1 MQPIERLGAFY
12 LGKEYDPVTGVKA
25 DAHLQYDA
33 RDLTTHA
40 VCVGM
45 TGSGKT
51 GLCIALLEEAALDGV
66 PAIIIDPKGDLANL
80 LLTFPELRPEDFL
93 PWVNP
98 DDARRK
104 GQTPQECAAATATA
118 WREGLAAWDQDPD
131 RIRRLR
137 ASAEFR
143 IYTPGSDAGT
153 PVSILA
159 SLHAPPGGWEG
170 NEEARR
176 EQIAGTVGALLGLA
190 GVDSDPLRGR
200 EHILLATIF
209 EQAWREGRD
218 LDLVQLIT
226 AVQKPPVEKLGVF
239 DVDTFFPP
247 QERFALAMAL
257 NAVIAAPSFASWLQG
272 ESLDVDTLLRAPD
285 GRPRHAIFSI
295 AHLQDAERMFFTTLL
310 LEQVVA
316 WMRRQP
322 GTTSLRALL
331 YMDEVFG
338 YLPPTAAPPSKK
350 PLLTLLKQ
358 ARACGLGVVLTT
370 QNPVDLDYKALGNAG
385 TWLLGRL
392 QTERDKLRVLDG
404 LEAAG
409 GGFDRRT
416 ADALLSG
423 LGDRVFLL
431 HNTHADGPILMQ
443 TRWAMS
449 YLRGPLTR
457 DQIRT
462 LTPAGTLAATPVATP
477 APAAAGAAPSA
488 PTLASPPHASPP
500 PLPPAVPQA
509 WAPATRSRE
518 AALASLE
525 QARGR
530 LDVASSVLVYEPRLG
545 AFGRVAFIDRKLGVD
560 AEQSVGR
567 LVSPQNAGALI
578 RWREAEPTTLDPASL
593 AAGPESGALFAPLP
607 AGWSTAAVFKAAA
620 KDFADHL
627 YQDHELTLPH
637 CPALDLHGLPG
648 ESAAAFAGRTQLAAR
663 ERRDADVDKLRT
675 KAETA
680 LARLVTKLE
689 REQLELAQDRADHAS
704 RQREELL
711 SAGETIAGMLGVFGG
726 RRRTGLAAA
735 ARKRH
740 LTDSARMDI
749 SESEQMIVGL
759 EREIAELRAQ
769 LERDAAGIAARWDAA
784 AQEVATIAVKP
795 RRTDV
800 RVDLVALTWVPVWE
814 FTVREGGERTSTLR
828 APSS

>member
-12 LGKEYDPVTGVKA
+12 LGKEYDPATGVKA
-25 DAHLQYDA
+25 GAHLQYDA

-104 GQTPQECAAATATA
+104 GQTPQEYAAATATA

-131 RIRRLR
+131 RIRRLK
-137 ASAEFR
+137 ASTEFR

-159 SLHAPPGGWEG
+159 SLRAPAGGWEG
-170 NEEARR
+170 NVEARR

-190 GVDSDPLRGR
+190 GVEADPLRGR
-200 EHILLATIF
+200 EHILLSTIF

-226 AVQKPPVEKLGVF
+226 AVQKPPVDKLGVF
-239 DVDTFFPP
+239 DVDVFFPP
-247 QERFALAMAL
+247 QDRFGLAMAL
-257 NAVIAAPSFASWLQG
+257 NAVVAAPSFASWLQG
-272 ESLDVDTLLRAPD
+272 EPLDIDALLQAPD

-322 GTTSLRALL
+322 GTTSLRAIL

-338 YLPPTAAPPSKK
+338 YLPPTAEPPSKK

-385 TWLLGRL
+385 TWLLGKL

-404 LEAAG
+404 LESAG
-409 GGFDRRT
+409 GGLDRRA
-416 ADALLSG
+416 ADALLSN
-423 LGDRVFLL
+423 LGERVFLL
-431 HNTHADGPILMQ
+431 HDTHADGPVLMQ

-457 DQIRT
+457 DQIRSLT
-462 LTPAGTLAATPVATP
+462 RGATPAAAP
-477 APAAAGAAPSA
+477 APAAPAATAPGAP
-488 PTLASPPHASPP
+488 ASPLAAPP

-518 AALASLE
+518 TALAALE
-525 QARGR
+525 TERGR
-530 LDVASSVLVYEPRLG
+530 LDVAAAVLVYEPRLG
-545 AFGRVAFIDRKLGVD
+545 AFGRVAFVDRKLGVD
-560 AEQSVGR
+560 AEQSVAL
-567 LVSPQNAGALI
+567 LVRPQDAGALI
-578 RWREAEPTTLDPASL
+578 RWREAEPATLAPDALGAAPDP
-593 AAGPESGALFAPLP
+593 GALFAPLP
-607 AGWSTAAVFKAAA
+607 AGWSAAAIYKSAA

-627 YQDHELTLPH
+627 YQDRELSLPH

-648 ESAAAFAGRTQLAAR
+648 ESAAAFAGRVQLAAR

-675 KAETA
+675 KTGTA
-680 LARLVTKLE
+680 LARLMAKLE
-689 REQLELAQDRADHAS
+689 REQSELTQDRADHAS

-749 SESEQMIVGL
+749 AESERLIAGL
-759 EREIAELRAQ
+759 EREIAAMRSQVEQ
-769 LERDAAGIAARWDAA
+769 EAAAAASHWDAA
-784 AQEVATIAVKP
+784 AREFTAVAVKP

-800 RVDLVALTWVPVWE
+800 RVELVALTWMPFWE
-814 FTVREGGERTSTLR
+814 FTVREGNDGTATLR
-828 APSS
+828 APAS

>member
-1 MQPIERLGAFY
+1 MPPIERLGAFY
-12 LGKEYDPVTGVKA
+12 LGKEFDPVAGVKP
-25 DAHLQYDA
+25 DAHLQLDA

-51 GLCIALLEEAALDGV
+51 GLCVALLEEAALDGV

-131 RIRRLR
+131 RIRRLK

-143 IYTPGSDAGT
+143 VYTPGSDAGT

-159 SLHAPPGGWEG
+159 SLRAPTGGWEG
-170 NEEARR
+170 NEETLR
-176 EQIAGTVGALLGLA
+176 EQITGTVGALLGLA
-190 GVDSDPLRGR
+190 GVEADPLRGR
-200 EHILLATIF
+200 EHILLSTIF
-209 EQAWREGRD
+209 EHAWREGRD

-226 AVQKPPVEKLGVF
+226 AVQKPPVDKLGVF
-239 DVDTFFPP
+239 DVDVFFPP
-247 QERFALAMAL
+247 QERFGLAMAL
-257 NAVIAAPSFASWLQG
+257 NAVVAAPSFASWLQG
-272 ESLDVDTLLRAPD
+272 DPLDVDALLRAPD

-295 AHLQDAERMFFTTLL
+295 AHLPDAERMFFTTLL

-338 YLPPTAAPPSKK
+338 YLPPTAEPPSKK

-358 ARACGLGVVLTT
+358 ARAYGLGVVLTT

-385 TWLLGRL
+385 IWLLGKL

-404 LEAAG
+404 LESAG
-409 GGFDRRT
+409 GGFDRKT

-423 LGDRVFLL
+423 LGERVFLL
-431 HNTHADGPILMQ
+431 HDTHADGPVLMQ

-457 DQIRT
+457 DQIRSLT
-462 LTPAGTLAATPVATP
+462 RGATPAA
-477 APAAAGAAPSA
+477 APAAAVPAATA
-488 PTLASPPHASPP
+488 PGDFASPLPAPP
-500 PLPPAVPQA
+500 PLPPAVPQS
-509 WAPATRSRE
+509 WAPATLSRE
-518 AALASLE
+518 TALATLE
-525 QARGR
+525 AERGR
-530 LDVASSVLVYEPRLG
+530 LDVADTTLVYEPRLG
-545 AFGRVAFIDRKLGVD
+545 AFGRVAFVDRKRDVD
-560 AEQSVGR
+560 TEQAVGL
-567 LVSPQNAGALI
+567 LVRPQDTGALV
-578 RWREAEPTTLDPASL
+578 RWREAEPATLAPDAL
-593 AAGPESGALFAPLP
+593 GTAPEPGARFAPLP
-607 AGWSTAAVFKAAA
+607 AGWSAAAVYKTAA

-627 YQDHELTLPH
+627 YQDRELSLPY
-637 CPALDLHGLPG
+637 CPALDLHGRPD
-648 ESAAAFAGRTQLAAR
+648 ESAAAFAGRAQLAAR
-663 ERRDADVDKLRT
+663 ERRDADVDKLRA

-680 LARLVTKLE
+680 LARLTARLE
-689 REQLELAQDRADHAS
+689 REQAELTQDRADHAS

-711 SAGETIAGMLGVFGG
+711 SAGETLAGMLGVFGG

-740 LTDSARMDI
+740 LTDSSRMDI
-749 SESEQMIVGL
+749 AETERMVAGL
-759 EREIAELRAQ
+759 EREIADLRAQ
-769 LERDAAGIAARWDAA
+769 LAQEAATVADRWDAA
-784 AQEVATIAVKP
+784 AQEIAAVAIKP

-800 RVDLVALTWVPVWE
+800 RVDLVALTWVPFWE
-814 FTVREGGERTSTLR
+814 FVVREAGGRTAALR
-828 APSS
+828 APAS

>member
-1 MQPIERLGAFY
+1 MPPIERLGAFY
-12 LGKEYDPVTGVKA
+12 LGKEFDPVAGVKP
-25 DAHLQYDA
+25 DAHLQLDA

-51 GLCIALLEEAALDGV
+51 GLCVALLEEAALDGV

-104 GQTPQECAAATATA
+104 GRTPQECAAATATA

-131 RIRRLR
+131 RIRRLK

-159 SLHAPPGGWEG
+159 SLRAPTGGWEG

-190 GVDSDPLRGR
+190 GVDADPLRGR
-200 EHILLATIF
+200 EHILLSTIF
-209 EQAWREGRD
+209 EQAWRAGRD

-226 AVQKPPVEKLGVF
+226 AVQKPPVDKLGVF
-239 DVDTFFPP
+239 EVDVFFPP
-247 QERFALAMAL
+247 QERFELAMAL
-257 NAVIAAPSFASWLQG
+257 NAVVAAPSFASWLQG
-272 ESLDVDTLLRAPD
+272 EPLDIDALLRAPD

-338 YLPPTAAPPSKK
+338 YLPPTAEPPSKK

-385 TWLLGRL
+385 IWLLGKL

-404 LEAAG
+404 LASAA
-409 GGFDRRT
+409 GGFDRQA

-423 LGDRVFLL
+423 LGERVFLL
-431 HNTHADGPILMQ
+431 HDTHADGPVLMQ

-457 DQIRT
+457 DQIRS
-462 LTPAGTLAATPVATP
+462 LTRGATTDTTT
-477 APAAAGAAPSA
+477 AAAPTATASA
-488 PTLASPPHASPP
+488 PGDATSLLPAPP

-509 WAPATRSRE
+509 WAPATLSRE
-518 AALASLE
+518 AALAALE
-525 QARGR
+525 TARGR
-530 LDVASSVLVYEPRLG
+530 LEVADATLVYEPRLG
-545 AFGRVAFIDRKLGVD
+545 AFGRVAFVDRKLGVD
-560 AEQSVGR
+560 AEQAVGL
-567 LVSPQNAGALI
+567 LVRPQDAGALV
-578 RWREAEPTTLDPASL
+578 RWREAEPTALDTGAL
-593 AAGPESGALFAPLP
+593 AAAPEPGARFAPLP
-607 AGWSTAAVFKAAA
+607 AGWSAAAVYKSAA

-627 YQDHELTLPH
+627 YRDRELSLPH
-637 CPALDLHGLPG
+637 CPSLDLHGLPD
-648 ESAAAFAGRTQLAAR
+648 ESAAAFAGRAQLAAR
-663 ERRDADVDKLRT
+663 ERRDADVDKLRA
-675 KAETA
+675 KAEAA
-680 LARLVTKLE
+680 LARLTARLE
-689 REQLELAQDRADHAS
+689 REQAELTQDRADHAS

-711 SAGETIAGMLGVFGG
+711 SAGETLAGMLGVFGG

-749 SESEQMIVGL
+749 AESERMVAGL

-769 LERDAAGIAARWDAA
+769 LEREAAAVADRWDAA
-784 AQEVATIAVKP
+784 AQEIAAVAIKP

-800 RVDLVALTWVPVWE
+800 RVDLVALTWVPFWE
-814 FTVREGGERTSTLR
+814 FAVRETGGRTAALR
-828 APSS
+828 APAS

>member
-1 MQPIERLGAFY
+1 
-12 LGKEYDPVTGVKA
+12 
-25 DAHLQYDA
+25 
-33 RDLTTHA
+33 
-40 VCVGM
+40 
-45 TGSGKT
+45 
-51 GLCIALLEEAALDGV
+51 V
-66 PAIIIDPKGDLANL
+66 P
-80 LLTFPELRPEDFL
+80 
-93 PWVNP
+93 
-98 DDARRK
+98 
-104 GQTPQECAAATATA
+104 ECAAATAAA
-118 WREGLAAWDQDPD
+118 WRAGLAAWDQDGE

-159 SLHAPPGGWEG
+159 SLNAPQGGWEG

-190 GVDSDPLRGR
+190 GVDADPLRGR
-200 EHILLATIF
+200 EHILLSTIF
-209 EQAWREGRD
+209 EHAWREGRD
-218 LDLVQLIT
+218 LDLAQLIA
-226 AVQKPPVEKLGVF
+226 AVQRPPVAKLGVF
-239 DVDTFFPP
+239 DVDVFFPP

-257 NAVIAAPSFASWLQG
+257 NAVVAAPSFASWLQG
-272 ESLDVDTLLRAPD
+272 EPLDVDALLRAPD

-295 AHLQDAERMFFTTLL
+295 AHLPDAERMFFTTLL

-338 YLPPTAAPPSKK
+338 FLPPTAEPPSKK

-385 TWLLGRL
+385 TWLLGKL

-404 LEAAG
+404 LESAG
-409 GGFDRRT
+409 GGLDRKT

-423 LGDRVFLL
+423 LGERVFLL
-431 HNTHADGPILMQ
+431 HDTHADGPVLMQ

-462 LTPAGTLAATPVATP
+462 LTQQAPTGTGP
-477 APAAAGAAPSA
+477 APAVETPVPERAAADPATASA
-488 PTLASPPHASPP
+488 TPP

-509 WAPATRSRE
+509 WAPAALSRE
-518 AALASLE
+518 AALAALE
-525 QARGR
+525 SERGAPGRRSGDAGLRAAARRLRPCRLRRPQAGRGSGAGRRPAGAAAGHRRPDPLARGR
-530 LDVASSVLVYEPRLG
+530 AHDPRPPPPWPPPPKPAPGSRRRPRPGTPPRSSR
-545 AFGRVAFIDRKLGVD
+545 RRRRT
-560 AEQSVGR
+560 S
-567 LVSPQNAGALI
+567 
-578 RWREAEPTTLDPASL
+578 PTT
-593 AAGPESGALFAPLP
+593 
-607 AGWSTAAVFKAAA
+607 STATASWPCRTARPWTCTACRARRKRRS
-620 KDFADHL
+620 
-627 YQDHELTLPH
+627 
-637 CPALDLHGLPG
+637 PG
-648 ESAAAFAGRTQLAAR
+648 APRWAAR
-663 ERRDADVDKLRT
+663 ERRDADVEKLRA
-675 KAETA
+675 KAEAA
-680 LARLVTKLE
+680 LARLTAKLE
-689 REQLELAQDRADHAS
+689 REQRELAQDRADHAS

-711 SAGETIAGMLGVFGG
+711 SAGETIAGMLGVFGS
-726 RRRTGLAAA
+726 RRRGGLAAA

-749 SESEQMIVGL
+749 SESEQLIAGL
-759 EREIAELRAQ
+759 EREIAGLRAL
-769 LERDAAGIAARWDAA
+769 LEQEAAEVAARWDAA
-784 AQEVATIAVKP
+784 AREVAAVAVKP

-814 FTVREGGERTSTLR
+814 FSVREAAGGTATLR
-828 APSS
+828 APAG

>member
-12 LGKEYDPVTGVKA
+12 LGKEFDPASGVKPG
-25 DAHLQYDA
+25 AHLQYDA

-51 GLCIALLEEAALDGV
+51 GLCVALLEEAALDGV

-104 GQTPQECAAATATA
+104 GQTAQECAAATAAA
-118 WREGLAAWDQDPD
+118 WREGLAAWDQDGE

-159 SLHAPPGGWEG
+159 SLSAPVGGWEG

-190 GVDSDPLRGR
+190 GVDADPLRGR
-200 EHILLATIF
+200 EHILLSTIF

-218 LDLVQLIT
+218 LDLAQLIA
-226 AVQKPPVEKLGVF
+226 AVQRPPVAKLGVF
-239 DVDTFFPP
+239 DVDVFFPP

-257 NAVIAAPSFASWLQG
+257 NAVVAAPSFASWLQG
-272 ESLDVDTLLRAPD
+272 EPLDVDALLRAPD

-295 AHLQDAERMFFTTLL
+295 AHLPDAERMFFTTLL

-338 YLPPTAAPPSKK
+338 FLPPTAEPPSKK

-385 TWLLGRL
+385 TWLLGKL

-404 LEAAG
+404 LESAG
-409 GGFDRRT
+409 GGFDRKT
-416 ADALLSG
+416 VDTLLSG
-423 LGDRVFLL
+423 LGERVFLL
-431 HNTHADGPILMQ
+431 HDTHADGPVLMQ

-462 LTPAGTLAATPVATP
+462 LSQQAPAGAGPAPTVEAPAPGRVASDPAATSAT
-477 APAAAGAAPSA
+477 
-488 PTLASPPHASPP
+488 PP

-509 WAPATRSRE
+509 WAPATLSRE
-518 AALASLE
+518 AALAAFE
-525 QARGR
+525 RERGR
-530 LDVASSVLVYEPRLG
+530 LDVASATLVYEPRIG
-545 AFGRVAFIDRKLGVD
+545 AFGRVAFVDRKLGVEE
-560 AEQSVGR
+560 EQAVGL
-567 LVSPQNAGALI
+567 LVRPRDAGALI
-578 RWREAEPTTLDPASL
+578 RWREAEPTTLDPATL
-593 AAGPESGALFAPLP
+593 AAAPENGARFAPPP
-607 AGWSTAAVFKAAA
+607 AAWNAVAVFKAAA

-627 YQDHELTLPH
+627 YRDRALSLPH

-648 ESAAAFAGRTQLAAR
+648 ESEAAFAGRAGLAAR
-663 ERRDADVDKLRT
+663 ERRDAEVDKLRA

-680 LARLVTKLE
+680 LARLTAKLE
-689 REQLELAQDRADHAS
+689 RERHELTQDRADHAS

-711 SAGETIAGMLGVFGG
+711 SAGETIAGMLGVFGS
-726 RRRTGLAAA
+726 RRRGGLAAA

-740 LTDSARMDI
+740 LTDSARLDI
-749 SESEQMIVGL
+749 AESEQSLAGL
-759 EREIAELRAQ
+759 EREIAGLRAQ
-769 LERDAAGIAARWDAA
+769 LEREVAEAAARWDAA
-784 AQEVATIAVKP
+784 AREVAAAEVKP

-800 RVDLVALTWVPVWE
+800 RVDLVALTWVPAWE
-814 FTVREGGERTSTLR
+814 FSVREAAGGTATLR
-828 APSS
+828 APAG

>member
-1 MQPIERLGAFY
+1 MPPIERLGAFY
-12 LGKEYDPVTGVKA
+12 LGKEFDPVAGVKP
-25 DAHLQYDA
+25 DAHLQLDA

-51 GLCIALLEEAALDGV
+51 GLCVALLEEAALDGV

-131 RIRRLR
+131 RIRRLK

-143 IYTPGSDAGT
+143 VYTPGSDAGT

-159 SLHAPPGGWEG
+159 SLRAPTGGWEG
-170 NEEARR
+170 NEETLR
-176 EQIAGTVGALLGLA
+176 EQITGTVGALLGLA
-190 GVDSDPLRGR
+190 GVEADPLRGR
-200 EHILLATIF
+200 EHILLSTIF
-209 EQAWREGRD
+209 EHAWREGRD

-226 AVQKPPVEKLGVF
+226 AVQKPPVDKLGVF
-239 DVDTFFPP
+239 DVDVFFPP
-247 QERFALAMAL
+247 QERFGLAMAL
-257 NAVIAAPSFASWLQG
+257 NAVVAAPSFASWLQG
-272 ESLDVDTLLRAPD
+272 DPLDVDALLRAPD

-295 AHLQDAERMFFTTLL
+295 AHLPDAERMFFTTLL

-338 YLPPTAAPPSKK
+338 YLPPTAEPPSKK

-358 ARACGLGVVLTT
+358 ARAYGLGVVLTT

-385 TWLLGRL
+385 IWLLGKL

-404 LEAAG
+404 LESAG
-409 GGFDRRT
+409 GGFDRKT

-423 LGDRVFLL
+423 LGERVFLL
-431 HNTHADGPILMQ
+431 HDTHADGPILMQ

-457 DQIRT
+457 DQIRSLT
-462 LTPAGTLAATPVATP
+462 RGATPAA
-477 APAAAGAAPSA
+477 APAAAVPAATA
-488 PTLASPPHASPP
+488 PGDFASPLPAPP
-500 PLPPAVPQA
+500 PLPPAVPQS
-509 WAPATRSRE
+509 WAPATLSRE
-518 AALASLE
+518 TALATLE
-525 QARGR
+525 AERGR
-530 LDVASSVLVYEPRLG
+530 LDVADTTLVYEPRLG
-545 AFGRVAFIDRKLGVD
+545 AFGRVAFVDRKRDVD
-560 AEQSVGR
+560 TEQAVGL
-567 LVSPQNAGALI
+567 LVRPQDTGALV
-578 RWREAEPTTLDPASL
+578 RWREAEPATLAPDAL
-593 AAGPESGALFAPLP
+593 GTAPEPGARFAPLP
-607 AGWSTAAVFKAAA
+607 AGWSAAAVYKTAA

-627 YQDHELTLPH
+627 YQDRELSLPY
-637 CPALDLHGLPG
+637 CPALDLHGRPD
-648 ESAAAFAGRTQLAAR
+648 ESAAAFAGRAQLAAR
-663 ERRDADVDKLRT
+663 ERRDADVDKLRA

-680 LARLVTKLE
+680 LARLTARLE
-689 REQLELAQDRADHAS
+689 REQAELTQDRADHAS

-711 SAGETIAGMLGVFGG
+711 SAGETLAGMLGVFGG

-740 LTDSARMDI
+740 LTDSSRMDI
-749 SESEQMIVGL
+749 AETERMVAGL
-759 EREIAELRAQ
+759 EREIADLRAQ
-769 LERDAAGIAARWDAA
+769 LAQEAATVADRWDAA
-784 AQEVATIAVKP
+784 AQEIAAVAIKP

-800 RVDLVALTWVPVWE
+800 RVDLVALTWVPFWE
-814 FTVREGGERTSTLR
+814 FVVREAGGRTTALR
-828 APSS
+828 APAS

>member
-1 MQPIERLGAFY
+1 MPPIERLGAFY
-12 LGKEYDPVTGVKA
+12 LGKEFDPVAGVKPG
-25 DAHLQYDA
+25 AHLQLDA

-51 GLCIALLEEAALDGV
+51 GLCVALLEEAALDGV

-131 RIRRLR
+131 RLRRLK

-159 SLHAPPGGWEG
+159 SLRAPTGGWEG

-190 GVDSDPLRGR
+190 GVEADPLRGR
-200 EHILLATIF
+200 EHILLSTIF

-226 AVQKPPVEKLGVF
+226 AVQKPPVDRLGVF
-239 DVDTFFPP
+239 EVDVFFPP
-247 QERFALAMAL
+247 QERFELAMAL
-257 NAVIAAPSFASWLQG
+257 NAVVAAPSFASWLQG
-272 ESLDVDTLLRAPD
+272 EPLDVDALLRAPD

-295 AHLQDAERMFFTTLL
+295 AHLPDAERMFFTTLL

-338 YLPPTAAPPSKK
+338 YLPPTAEPPSKK

-385 TWLLGRL
+385 IWLLGKL

-404 LEAAG
+404 LASAA
-409 GGFDRRT
+409 GGFDRQT

-423 LGDRVFLL
+423 LGERVFLL
-431 HNTHADGPILMQ
+431 HDTHVDGPILMQ

-457 DQIRT
+457 DQIRS
-462 LTPAGTLAATPVATP
+462 LTRGATAAAAPVPATTAAATP
-477 APAAAGAAPSA
+477 GDS
-488 PTLASPPHASPP
+488 SPPLSAMP
-500 PLPPAVPQA
+500 PLPPSVPQS
-509 WAPATRSRE
+509 WAPATHSRE
-518 AALASLE
+518 AALAALE
-525 QARGR
+525 TKHGR
-530 LDVASSVLVYEPRLG
+530 LDVADATLVYEPRLG
-545 AFGRVAFIDRKLGVD
+545 AFGRVAFLDRKLGVD
-560 AEQSVGR
+560 TEQAVGLLAGMR
-567 LVSPQNAGALI
+567 DAGAMI
-578 RWREAEPTTLDPASL
+578 RWREAEPTSLDA
-593 AAGPESGALFAPLP
+593 GALTAAPEPGSRFAPLP
-607 AGWSTAAVFKAAA
+607 AGWSAAALYKTAA

-627 YQDHELTLPH
+627 YRDRELSLPH

-648 ESAAAFAGRTQLAAR
+648 ESAATFAGRAQLAAR

-680 LARLVTKLE
+680 LARLTARLE
-689 REQLELAQDRADHAS
+689 REQAELSQDRADHAS

-711 SAGETIAGMLGVFGG
+711 SAGETLAGMLGVFGG

-749 SESEQMIVGL
+749 ADTERMVAGL

-769 LERDAAGIAARWDAA
+769 LEREAAAVADRWDAA
-784 AQEVATIAVKP
+784 AQEIAAVAIKP

-800 RVDLVALTWVPVWE
+800 RVDLVALTWIPFWE
-814 FTVREGGERTSTLR
+814 FAVREAGGRAATLR
-828 APSS
+828 APAS

>member
-12 LGKEYDPVTGVKA
+12 LGKVFDPAAGVKP
-25 DAHLQYDA
+25 DAHLQLDA

-51 GLCIALLEEAALDGV
+51 GLCVALLEEAALDGV
-66 PAIIIDPKGDLANL
+66 PAIIIDPKGDLTNL

-104 GQTPQECAAATATA
+104 GQTEQECAAATAAA
-118 WREGLAAWDQDPD
+118 WRAGLAAWDQDPD

-159 SLHAPPGGWEG
+159 SLNAPPGGWEG

-190 GVDSDPLRGR
+190 GVAADPLRGR
-200 EHILLATIF
+200 EHILLSTIF
-209 EQAWREGRD
+209 EHHWREGRD
-218 LDLVQLIT
+218 LDLAQLIA
-226 AVQKPPVEKLGVF
+226 AVQKPPVPKLGVF
-239 DVDTFFPP
+239 DVDVFFPP
-247 QERFALAMAL
+247 QDRFELAMAL

-272 ESLDVDTLLRAPD
+272 EPLDVDALLRAPD

-338 YLPPTAAPPSKK
+338 YLPPTAEPPSKK

-385 TWLLGRL
+385 IWLLGKL

-404 LEAAG
+404 LESAG
-409 GGFDRRT
+409 GGFDRKT

-423 LGDRVFLL
+423 LGERVFLL
-431 HNTHADGPILMQ
+431 HDTHADGPVLMQ
-443 TRWAMS
+443 TRWVMS

-462 LTPAGTLAATPVATP
+462 LTRGAAPAAPPAAASAVAAPVAGSASASTPDAAATP
-477 APAAAGAAPSA
+477 PS
-488 PTLASPPHASPP
+488 
-500 PLPPAVPQA
+500 LPPAVPQA

-518 AALASLE
+518 AVLAAFE
-525 QARGR
+525 QERGR
-530 LDVASSVLVYEPRLG
+530 LDVASSTLVYEPRLG
-545 AFGRVAFIDRKLGVD
+545 AFGRVAFVDRKLGVD
-560 AEQSVGR
+560 QEQAVGLLVR
-567 LVSPQNAGALI
+567 LQDAGALV
-578 RWREAEPTTLDPASL
+578 RWREGEPAPLDPNAL
-593 AAGPESGALFAPLP
+593 GGGPEAGARFAPLP
-607 AGWSTAAVFKAAA
+607 AGWGAAAVFKAAA

-627 YQDHELTLPH
+627 YQDRELPLSC
-637 CPALDLHGLPG
+637 CPALDLRAAPG
-648 ESAAAFAGRTQLAAR
+648 ETAAAFAGRVQLAAR

-675 KAETA
+675 KAGTA
-680 LARLVTKLE
+680 LARLTAKLE

-740 LTDSARMDI
+740 LTGSAQMDVA
-749 SESEQMIVGL
+749 ESEQMIAGL
-759 EREIAELRAQ
+759 EREIAGLRAQ
-769 LERDAAGIAARWDAA
+769 LEQEAADVAARWDAA
-784 AQEVATIAVKP
+784 AGERATVAVKP

-800 RVDLVALTWVPVWE
+800 RVDLVALTWVPCWE
-814 FTVREGGERTSTLR
+814 FAVREAGGRTATLR
-828 APSS
+828 APAF